1 MKQFKREHPH
11 LCNIIFALV
20 FFAITVLAVLLGSR
34 IADVSAFWMW
44 ILIFY
49 AGIYAIARA
58 IAKAKF
64 ESSTGADYNKT
75 LMEYYT
81 EHDKQVAEAIET
93 TEVEKPRKE
102 YDDEDI

>member
-11 LCNIIFALV
+11 LCNIISALV
-20 FFAITVLAVLLGSR
+20 FFAITVLAVLFGSR
-34 IADVSAFWMW
+34 IADVSVFWMW

-49 AGIYAIARA
+49 AGIYAIART

-64 ESSTGADYNKT
+64 ESNTGADYNKT

-81 EHDKQVAEAIET
+81 EYDKQVAEAPET

-102 YDDEDI
+102 YDDEGI